1 MELSVQLRL
10 ILDVAIA
17 MVLGSLIG
25 LERELAHKPAGLR
38 THMLVA
44 GAAAMLVE
52 GARGLLHEFVLPGMS
67 SAVRFDPIPVITAVV
82 TAVGFLGAGTI
93 IRQRGAEHVEG
104 LTTAASMLLAATVGT
119 STALREYALAA
130 GTTVLALVTL
140 HGVRRIEDRIRAREK
155 KSAGRHTP

>member
-1 MELSVQLRL
+1 MDLSQQLRL
-10 ILDVAIA
+10 VLDVAIA

-25 LERELAHKPAGLR
+25 LERELARKPAGLR

-52 GARGLLHEFVLPGMS
+52 GARGLLHQFVLPQTS
-67 SAVRFDPIPVITAVV
+67 TLVRFDPIPVITAVV

-93 IRQRGAEHVEG
+93 IRQRGPEHVEG

-119 STALREYALAA
+119 SAALRQYVLAA
-130 GTTVLALVTL
+130 GTTVLALIIL
-140 HGVRRIEDRIRAREK
+140 HGVRKIEDKIRSREVK
-155 KSAGRHTP
+155 PSKRNLP